1 MKSFHNANRDRE
13 TLLVAQ
19 IAAGISILSFLIYF
33 QRGDLLLYG
42 DAVAHINIA
51 RRVFD
56 SKTPGLL
63 QLGTV
68 WLPLPHLLMVPFLF
82 SNTLWR
88 SGVGGSIPSM
98 IAYVLGV
105 AGMFRLA
112 RGALAC
118 GTEPDAAARIA
129 GWFAAGIY
137 AANPNLIYLQ
147 STAMTEP
154 LYLALFIWA
163 GVYFTEFAQQANA
176 NEERAKRN
184 ASSSLIKCGWCLFGA
199 CLTRYDGWFLA
210 VVMFIAVFWIWRRTR
225 RTDPLEGSAFR
236 KFVLLAAVGP
246 VLWLAYNAAVYRNP
260 LEFATGP
267 YSARAIEQK
276 TATPGSPS
284 HPGASNLPVAF
295 SFFLKS
301 AELNL
306 ATADAVQRLWV
317 AVALL
322 GLIMT
327 LVFDPR
333 LWPLLLLWV
342 PLPFYM
348 LSISYSGVPIFL
360 PGWWPH
366 SYYNLRYGLE
376 LLPAFAVFAALAA
389 NFAIGLISRRP
400 VRTAIGVALLL
411 LVTGSY
417 VSVWHEG
424 PVCFRE
430 AWLNSRDRI
439 ALENELAQNLEKL
452 PRDSMLLMYLGD
464 HVGALQTAGIPLSH
478 VINEGNHRPWK
489 KPSDPDGLWERALAN
504 PRQYADFI
512 VASNGDAVATAVEK
526 RQLSEMVVL
535 HGSGERPV
543 TIYWTHR

>member
-1 MKSFHNANRDRE
+1 MKSFHRANRDRE
-13 TLLVAQ
+13 TLLVTQ
-19 IAAGISILSFLIYF
+19 IAAGISILSFLIYL
-33 QRGDLLLYG
+33 QRGNLLLYG

-82 SNTLWR
+82 SHALWR

-105 AGMFRLA
+105 AGIFRLV

-118 GTEPDAAARIA
+118 GSKPDAAARIT

-163 GVYFTEFAQQANA
+163 VVFFTEFAQRANA
-176 NEERAKRN
+176 NEESAKRK
-184 ASSSLIKCGWCLFGA
+184 ASSSLIKCGWCLVGA

-210 VVMFIAVFWIWRRTR
+210 VTMCIAAFWVWRSSKPSDGRVSG
-225 RTDPLEGSAFR
+225 LG
-236 KFVLLAAVGP
+236 KFVLLAAAAP
-246 VLWLAYNAAVYRNP
+246 VLWLAYNAAVYCNP
-260 LEFATGP
+260 LEFANGP

-276 TATPGSPS
+276 TATPESPS

-301 AELNL
+301 AELNV
-306 ATADAVQRLWV
+306 ATGDVGQRLWV
-317 AVALL
+317 ALALL

-333 LWPLLLLWV
+333 LWPLLLFWV

-360 PGWWPH
+360 PVWWPH
-366 SYYNLRYGLE
+366 SYYNVRYGLE
-376 LLPAFAVFAALAA
+376 LLPAFAVFVTLAA
-389 NFAIGLISRRP
+389 NFAIGMASRRP
-400 VRTAIGVALLL
+400 VRAAIGVVFLL
-411 LVTGSY
+411 LVAGSY
-417 VSVWHEG
+417 LAIWKER
-424 PVCFRE
+424 PVCLRE
-430 AWLNSRDRI
+430 ALVNSRDRM
-439 ALENELAQNLEKL
+439 ALETELAENLEKL
-452 PRDSMLLMYLGD
+452 PRDSTLLMYLGE
-464 HVGALQTAGIPLSH
+464 HVGALQMAGIRLNR
-478 VINEGNHRPWK
+478 VINEGNHRPWE

-504 PRQYADFI
+504 PRQYADFV
-512 VASNGDAVATAVEK
+512 VASNGDAVATAVQK
-526 RQLSEMVVL
+526 RELSEMVVL